1 MIFGY
6 GRQSRKRR
14 GGISESLE
22 NQADQLTKYGCE
34 KIFHDQESGRKE
46 RIEFNKLLS
55 MVRSGDVIVVTEI
68 SRLGRTTLQL
78 IKLFDELVKQNIHF
92 VALRQGIDTR
102 TPMGK
107 FLYHLSSVLAENE
120 IVQTEDRTEELV
132 MRARKA
138 GRLGGR
144 PKGLTEATRK
154 TALAVRA
161 LRDAGHNT
169 KYIRTTLNIG
179 SNATIYKYLKLT
191 EKKDVNNL

>member
-6 GRQSRKRR
+6 GRQSRKRKEK
-14 GGISESLE
+14 ISESLE
-22 NQADQLTKYGCE
+22 NQAEQLKKYGCE
-34 KIFHDQESGRKE
+34 KLFQDQKSGRKDRE
-46 RIEFNKLLS
+46 EFNLLLS
-55 MVRSGDVIVVTEI
+55 MVRPGDVIVVTEI

-78 IKLFDELVKQNIHF
+78 IKLFDDLVKQDIHF

-120 IVQTEDRTEELV
+120 VVQTEERTGELIF
-132 MRARKA
+132 RAKKA

-144 PKGLTEATRK
+144 PKGLTEETRK

-161 LRDAGHNT
+161 LYDAGNSAGNI
-169 KYIRTTLNIG
+169 KAALNIG
-179 SNATIYKYLKLT
+179 SYATIYKYLKLT
-191 EKKDVNNL
+191 KKNEPN

>member
-14 GGISESLE
+14 ERISESLD
-22 NQADQLTKYGCE
+22 NQAEQLTKYGCT
-34 KIFHDQESGRKE
+34 KIFQDQKSGRKD
-46 RIEFNKLLS
+46 RDEFNKLLS
-55 MVRSGDVIVVTEI
+55 MVRDGDVIVVTEI

-102 TPMGK
+102 NPMGK
-107 FLYHLSSVLAENE
+107 FLFHLSSVLAENE
-120 IVQTEDRTEELV
+120 IVQTEERTGELV
-132 MRARKA
+132 FRAKKA

-144 PKGLTEATRK
+144 PKGLTDETRK

-161 LRDAGHNT
+161 LYDLGHKT
-169 KYIRTTLNIG
+169 TSIRTTLNIG

-191 EKKDVNNL
+191 EKSQPN